1 MHHFTALWANLIGET
16 HRFEE
21 VLQEGVAVINTD
33 NIFNCIKPILH
44 YVLGLRIGK
53 VFEQKRMQ

>member
-16 HRFEE
+16 LSFEQ

-44 YVLGLRIGK
+44 YALGLRFGK
-53 VFEQKRMQ
+53 VFEQKCKQ